1 MYIQLALLSAASLC
15 MAFVVIYITA
25 IVATRG
31 EQKGR
36 FRLVPEEGET
46 AFLFDEELLVD
57 ATPEARAILEST
69 PKTGSDWSRLL
80 SAFTSQFPD
89 LKANIAALA
98 DEEKLT
104 IDSRNGQ
111 AKLYCEWQ
119 RGLARISL
127 KSRVSDDHLSE
138 FDRHIVHAM
147 EQELETLRATSENGP
162 LLIWREHLDQTVT
175 WANSAYLELSDSF
188 EPEDEEASWPPRRLF
203 NIDHTTVTQNAIDG
217 ANAVSP
223 RPFDA
228 SPPARMSL
236 KTPNDET
243 RWFDLYTSRQEDGT
257 LVTAVPVDSAVQ
269 TEGKLRDLTQTLT
282 NTFSHL
288 TTGLAVFSR
297 NRRLTFYN
305 PALTDLTGLPSDYFE
320 RAPSLMEFLD
330 KLRDN
335 QMMPEPK
342 DYKSWRQNV
351 SALESQAADGT
362 FEEIWTLASQTT
374 YRVKGRPLPDGAIAY
389 FFEDISS
396 EVSLS
401 RRFRS
406 EIETGQSVLDSLDEA
421 LAVFANDGRLIMSNS
436 AYHSLWGIED
446 DDTLEDTGIIESAR
460 LWYSKCAP
468 TSVWN
473 DIRDI
478 VAGATT
484 VTEWSGMARLWD
496 GRRLQCSVTPLPSG
510 QTVARFAPEAAIAGP
525 SRSSRENVDPEYV
538 KM

>member
-1 MYIQLALLSAASLC
+1 MYFQLVLLSVASLC
-15 MAFVVIYITA
+15 IAFLVIYLSAFFT
-25 IVATRG
+25 TRN
-31 EQKGR
+31 EQRKR

-89 LKANIAALA
+89 LKSNIAALA

-104 IDSRNGQ
+104 IESRNGQ

-138 FDRHIVHAM
+138 FDRHIVQAM

-162 LLIWREHLDQTVT
+162 LLIWREHLDQTVI
-175 WANSAYLELSDSF
+175 WANSAYLALSDSF
-188 EPEDEEASWPPRRLF
+188 EPADEESSWPPRRLF
-203 NIDHTTVTQNAIDG
+203 NIDPSKSA
-217 ANAVSP
+217 
-223 RPFDA
+223 DA
-228 SPPARMSL
+228 SGKDAETQIIDSILPTRMAL
-236 KTPNDET
+236 KTPDDKQH
-243 RWFDLYTSRQEDGT
+243 WFDLYVSRQEDGT
-257 LVTAVPVDSAVQ
+257 LYTAVPVDTAVQ
-269 TEGKLRDLTQTLT
+269 TEGQLRDLTQTLT

-297 NRRLTFYN
+297 TRRLTFHN
-305 PALTDLTGLPSDYFE
+305 PALADLTGLSSEYFE
-320 RAPSLMEFLD
+320 RSPSLMEFLD

-351 SALESQAADGT
+351 AALESQAADGT
-362 FEEIWTLASQTT
+362 FEEVWTLASQTT

-401 RRFRS
+401 RRFRA

-421 LAVFANDGRLIMSNS
+421 LAVFAHDGRLIMSNS
-436 AYHSLWGIED
+436 AYHSLWGIE
-446 DDTLEDTGIIESAR
+446 EDVALDETGIIESAR

-468 TSVWN
+468 SSVWN
-473 DIRDI
+473 DIKDI
-478 VAGATT
+478 VAGTAQVKDWTGT
-484 VTEWSGMARLWD
+484 ARLWD
-496 GRRLQCSVTPLPSG
+496 GRLLNCSVTPLPSG
-510 QTVARFAPEAAIAGP
+510 QTVARFAPETMIKGP
-525 SRSSRENVDPEYV
+525 SRSALEHVDPEYV